1 MALVCSFVYVFAPF
15 TNGQLLWSYEDNKQK
30 FLVFKLFSSR
40 AFIPNK
46 RNDNNIYW
54 QNFLIFTWSPF
65 LEWDGEHDDG
75 MNAANWCKCC

>member
-15 TNGQLLWSYEDNKQK
+15 TNGQLIWSYEDNKQK

-46 RNDNNIYW
+46 RNDNNIY
-54 QNFLIFTWSPF
+54 
-65 LEWDGEHDDG
+65 
-75 MNAANWCKCC
+75 